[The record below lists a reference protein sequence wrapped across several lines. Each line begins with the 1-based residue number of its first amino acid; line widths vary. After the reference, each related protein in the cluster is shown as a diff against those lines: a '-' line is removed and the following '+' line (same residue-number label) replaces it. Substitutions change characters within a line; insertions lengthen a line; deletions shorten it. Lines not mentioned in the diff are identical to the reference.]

1 MLRSTATRRS
11 AEGFEMAT
19 GKPPRA
25 APRDAKRI
33 LVVDDEPRMIGF
45 IRMNLELEGY
55 QVIEAHNGLE
65 ALEAIRT
72 QLPDLVLLDV
82 MMPQLDGFETLRMLR
97 EFSNIPV
104 IMLTAKG
111 EEDDKVF
118 GLELGADD
126 YVTKPFGSRELSSR
140 VRAVLRRV
148 ETPTASPE
156 TAVLK
161 IDDRLS
167 VDFNRREVIVNG
179 EHIKLRPTEYRLL
192 YHLIENAGWT
202 VPHEQLLAKVWGYEY
217 RDETHYVRL
226 YVNYLREKIEEDPA
240 NPKYILTERGVGYRF
255 VDFKKN
261 AG

>member
-1 MLRSTATRRS
+1 MSSKLPRS
-11 AEGFEMAT
+11 A
-19 GKPPRA
+19 PREI
-25 APRDAKRI
+25 KRI

-65 ALEAIRT
+65 ALDAIRT
-72 QLPDLVLLDV
+72 QLPDVILLDV
-82 MMPQLDGFETLRMLR
+82 MMPELDGFETLRMLR
-97 EFSNIPV
+97 EFSTIPV

-111 EEDDKVF
+111 EEDDKVR

-126 YVTKPFGSRELSSR
+126 YVTKPFGPRELSSR
-140 VRAVLRRV
+140 VHAVLRRA
-148 ETPTASPE
+148 EMPNTPERAL
-156 TAVLK
+156 LK

-167 VDFNRREVIVNG
+167 VDFNRREVIVAG

-226 YVNYLREKIEEDPA
+226 YVNYLREKIEEDPS
-240 NPKYILTERGVGYRF
+240 NPKYLQTERGVGYRF
-255 VDFKKN
+255 MDFKRE
-261 AG
+261 ADAA

>member
-1 MLRSTATRRS
+1 
-11 AEGFEMAT
+11 MAS
-19 GKPPRA
+19 KLPRIV
-25 APRDAKRI
+25 PREAKRI
-33 LVVDDEPRMIGF
+33 LVVDDETRMIGF

-55 QVIEAHNGLE
+55 QVLEAHDGVK
-65 ALEAIRT
+65 ALEMVRT

-82 MMPQLDGFETLRMLR
+82 MMPGLDGFETLRLLR
-97 EFSNIPV
+97 EFSSVPV

-111 EEDDKVF
+111 EEEDKVR

-140 VRAVLRRV
+140 VRAVLRRAEMPSV
-148 ETPTASPE
+148 SPE
-156 TAVLK
+156 KAILK

-167 VDFNRREVIVNG
+167 VDFNRREVIVEG
-179 EHIKLRPTEYRLL
+179 KHIKLRPTEYRLL

-202 VPHEQLLAKVWGYEY
+202 VPHDQLLAKVWGYEY

-226 YVNYLREKIEEDPA
+226 YVNYLREKIEEDPS

-255 VDFKKN
+255 VDFRREQE
-261 AG
+261 